1 MKTIYLQKTGLA
13 FFCCDEVGE
22 DWMITAEDGRYKVQK
37 VSERSY
43 QQHKLFFSM
52 LQTTFENQEQFTTL
66 EALRE
71 ALLMEA
77 EHVEMR
83 EKLNG
88 ECYLVARSIAFK
100 ATEQEEF
107 NSLVDRVRAV
117 IVTHWDFDPL
127 GENNV

>member
-1 MKTIYLQKTGLA
+1 MMEKVFLVKTGCGLFA
-13 FFCCDEVGE
+13 CDGTGE
-22 DWMITAEDGRYKVQK
+22 NWMLSAKDGMYQVQK

-43 QQHKLFFSM
+43 SQHKLFFSM
-52 LQTTFENQEQFTTL
+52 LQTTLENQEQFTTL

-71 ALLMEA
+71 AVLMEA

-88 ECYLVARSIAFK
+88 ERYYVARSIAFK

-107 NSLVDRVRAV
+107 NSLVDRVRA
-117 IVTHWDFDPL
+117 IIEGHWGFDPL
-127 GENNV
+127 GER